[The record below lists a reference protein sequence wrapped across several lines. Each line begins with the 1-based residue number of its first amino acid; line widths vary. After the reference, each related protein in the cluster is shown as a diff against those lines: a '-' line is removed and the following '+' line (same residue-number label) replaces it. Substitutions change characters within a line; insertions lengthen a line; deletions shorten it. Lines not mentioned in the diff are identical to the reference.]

1 MIIPLLDNAELKD
14 KRVLLR
20 LDFDHLFEKNY
31 KRGKMQRF
39 SIAEPSLRYLLN
51 ANAKV
56 VIAPSFTQT
65 NKKNKTEYSIEPYAR
80 YICDLYKCNVYLT
93 EKTVGSLPQKLSH
106 DMEPGSI
113 LFLENLFGMDG
124 EKNAEEEFAEKLS
137 MLGDIYVNEAFSL
150 SSMELASN
158 TVIVDY
164 FDKENIFA
172 GLNFGSEYSNMLKL
186 NSAENL
192 FTLCLNKD
200 NDLTGALVACEN
212 LIEKVDRILLLGEL
226 SNLYS
231 TVKNEIE
238 NHNYSKKIINK
249 LKKVINSAEVRNI
262 DIVHMVDYYADDGN
276 SKAQLIRNEI
286 INNKQG
292 YIDIGDETGKI
303 FSDAISESNLVFW
316 LGDLPNS
323 KEGDLV
329 FGSAKIF
336 DTVDKHGLY
345 VIGTGTDTVNP
356 GNKSHI
362 EDGFF
367 KFQSS
372 CYNTFVNSVTG
383 DGLPV
388 IEKLEAKF
396 R

>member
-124 EKNAEEEFAEKLS
+124 EKNAEKEFAEKLS

>member
-1 MIIPLLDNAELKD
+1 MIIPLLDNSELKD

-56 VIAPSFTQT
+56 VIAPSFTQA

>member
-56 VIAPSFTQT
+56 VIAPSFTQA
-65 NKKNKTEYSIEPYAR
+65 NKKNKTEYSVEPYAR
-80 YICDLYKCNVYLT
+80 YICDLYKCNVYMT
-93 EKTVGSLPQKLSH
+93 EKTVGSLPLKLSH

-150 SSMELASN
+150 SSIELASN

-172 GLNFGSEYSNMLKL
+172 GLNFSSEYSNMFKL

-231 TVKNEIE
+231 TVKNGIE

-249 LKKVINSAEVRNI
+249 LKKVIKSAEVRNI

-316 LGDLPNS
+316 LGDLPNN

-336 DTVDKHGLY
+336 DTVDKHGIY

-356 GNKSHI
+356 GNKNHI

-383 DGLPV
+383 GELPV